1 MSVQE
6 ILHQIDHRQWDI
18 PEGNWKYYQ
27 EWNKTI
33 FLHWKADY
41 SILRELV
48 PKELEIDLYDGQAWV
63 SVVAFTM
70 EKTRPRNIPAFSPI
84 SNFHELNIRTYIKH
98 KGKTGVYFLSI
109 EGGKSISCSIARILS
124 KMPYRYSEIKR
135 TENTYTSTNSEF
147 NDTFQ
152 IEYSIGNSITDKSEL
167 DKWLTERYALIQDA
181 ENNFYEFELH
191 HAEWELNSIEIVNL
205 KIDYPRFRQLFNS
218 KPEFSHYSDGV
229 KVIAWDKKKIKL
241 QEF

>member
-6 ILHQIDHRQWDI
+6 ILHQINHRQWEM
-18 PEGNWKYYQ
+18 PEGKWKFYQ

-33 FLHWKADY
+33 FFHWKVDY
-41 SILRELV
+41 SLLREIV
-48 PKELEIDLYDGQAWV
+48 PKELEIDLLNGQAWV

-70 EKTRPRNIPAFSPI
+70 EKTRPRNIPSFSPI

-124 KMPYRYSEIKR
+124 KMPYRYSKIKR
-135 TENTYTSTNSEF
+135 TVNTYTSTNNEF
-147 NDTFQ
+147 NDTFH
-152 IEYSIGNSITDKSEL
+152 IEYSIGDSITNKTEL
-167 DKWLTERYALIQDA
+167 DKWLTERYELIQDA
-181 ENNFYEFELH
+181 ENDFYEFELH
-191 HAEWELNSIEIVNL
+191 HAEWELNAIDIINF

-229 KVIAWDKKKIKL
+229 QVIAWDKKKIKL
-241 QEF
+241 